1 MATSRRFIDVE
12 PEMHGEGDPSQRRAE
27 VEINGRVVNGIA
39 PEHEQ
44 RIDLALLHG
53 RT

>member
-1 MATSRRFIDVE
+1 
-12 PEMHGEGDPSQRRAE
+12 MHGEGDPSQRRAE